1 MKLTKVILKC
11 LKSVIFLSLLRLML
25 NEKKKVPLKI
35 YGLESGWGGGCKKI
49 FAGGG
54 GVIFDRGLEILQ
66 KRGLH
71 KKGEDKSRGGL

>member
-1 MKLTKVILKC
+1 MKLTKVTLKC

-35 YGLESGWGGGCKKI
+35 YGLESRWGGDCKKI

>member
-1 MKLTKVILKC
+1 
-11 LKSVIFLSLLRLML
+11 ML

-35 YGLESGWGGGCKKI
+35 YGLESRWGGDCKKI

-66 KRGLH
+66 KRWFH
-71 KKGEDKSRGGL
+71 MKGEDKSRGGL